1 VVASRR
7 PCIKDTT
14 SKSYAAREKSFSEVK
29 GTVAN
34 PECEFVLFKQETLK
48 VKTLKTLDNLNTKL
62 QEKDNDITHLK
73 QRVVSLETLNELL
86 KNERMD

>member
-1 VVASRR
+1 MVASRR

-48 VKTLKTLDNLNTKL
+48 TLDNLNTKL

>member
-48 VKTLKTLDNLNTKL
+48 TLDNLNTKL